1 MSYKPTQS
9 TCDPSWRNPSNL
21 PHWQQ
26 PSAQRSADRTSRVCS
41 TKALQGICQHLLRGW
56 LSPHPSAQITPAPEY
71 TAGISP
77 SSACSRT
84 TVTLSSFEF
93 LLVCT
98 SYTVYNKVKPIA
110 YGSAQADFP
119 YKHGIRSSAKEVN
132 NKYSHFFTIHI
143 LERSKRDSWYRCGA
157 RLGEDEEFGKAMGQQ
172 LLHAIPLSSQGK
184 VELCTLR

>member
-9 TCDPSWRNPSNL
+9 TSDPPWRNPSKL
-21 PHWQQ
+21 SHWQQ
-26 PSAQRSADRTSRVCS
+26 LSAQRSARASPDRTSRVCS
-41 TKALQGICQHLLRGW
+41 TKALQGICQHRLRGR
-56 LSPHPSAQITPAPEY
+56 LSPHPQVTPALEY
-71 TAGISP
+71 SAEISP

-132 NKYSHFFTIHI
+132 NKYSHFYHSHPRKVQ
-143 LERSKRDSWYRCGA
+143 EGQSVPMRSPAGRG
-157 RLGEDEEFGKAMGQQ
+157 
-172 LLHAIPLSSQGK
+172 
-184 VELCTLR
+184 

>member
-1 MSYKPTQS
+1 MTLHGEIPPTFHTGS
-9 TCDPSWRNPSNL
+9 
-21 PHWQQ
+21 
-26 PSAQRSADRTSRVCS
+26 SRVPNAQLGPLLTEPQGFVPPKLYKGFAS
-41 TKALQGICQHLLRGW
+41 TW

-172 LLHAIPLSSQGK
+172 LLHAIPPSSQGK